1 MPMMFG
7 FGVQRKQM
15 LEAELE
21 RLVDEMPRLGMTQM
35 YLVGDFAK
43 GKVGPDT
50 MLNLLVVQETD
61 VAKHRRADF
70 WTTHLRPRVGTEF
83 FVFTSGEFDSTN
95 ESDPML
101 REAAAFGDRIY
112 G

>member
-50 MLNLLVVQETD
+50 TLNLVVVQETD

-83 FVFTSGEFDSTN
+83 FVFTRGEFESTS
-95 ESDPML
+95 ESDPIL
-101 REAAAFGDRIY
+101 REAAAFGERIY

>member
-7 FGVQRKQM
+7 FGIQRKQM
-15 LEAELE
+15 LEAELQ
-21 RLVDEMPRLGMTQM
+21 RLIDEMPRLGMTQM

-50 MLNLLVVQETD
+50 TLNLVVVQET
-61 VAKHRRADF
+61 VVEKHRRADF

-83 FVFTSGEFDSTN
+83 FVFTVSEFEESGDH
-95 ESDPML
+95 DPIL
-101 REAAAFGDRIY
+101 KEAATFGERVY